1 MELATLRAK
10 HAALAPVLTERSR
23 RVWAATEAQAIGY
36 GGTALVARAT
46 GIATSTIQ
54 RGLRELTAD
63 EPLAGGRTRR
73 AGGGRKRAI
82 DLDATLLRDLDALVE
97 PTAPGDPDSPLRWTC
112 QSARTLAVALDGLGH
127 RVSHTVVAELLHGL
141 GYSLQG
147 NAKTREG
154 RQHVDRDAQFRYI
167 ARRVRRAQR
176 QQQPTISVDTKKKE
190 LVGAFKNAGR
200 TWRPAKTP
208 QRVQVHDFVISAT
221 ATTGGKAIPYGIYDL
236 HRNEGWVSVG
246 IDHDTASF
254 AVRSIQRWWQHMG
267 RPAYRHAQS
276 LLITA
281 DAGGSNG
288 ARLRLWK
295 WELQRLAN
303 RTGLVI
309 TVCHFPPGTSKWNK
323 IEHRLFSHI
332 AMNWRG
338 TPLVDLATIVSLIG
352 STHSRSGL
360 RVRSELDRGQY
371 PGGALSRFH
380 ATANYPIHPAATSTQ
395 NLLRAASLLRPVTYR
410 GPRSS
415 LENRRTS
422 PHPIPRDTRGCGADG
437 GEPIGDVEEAVPR
450 PTRNRFLHD
459 TVEHDANAL
468 ELSGRPTRLET
479 AASGAHAGGSV
490 GGRPPRGCS
499 RTDRCSEAP
508 MASPC
513 DRRRSSCAAY
523 R

>member
-176 QQQPTISVDTKKKE
+176 
-190 LVGAFKNAGR
+190 
-200 TWRPAKTP
+200 
-208 QRVQVHDFVISAT
+208 
-221 ATTGGKAIPYGIYDL
+221 
-236 HRNEGWVSVG
+236 
-246 IDHDTASF
+246 
-254 AVRSIQRWWQHMG
+254 
-267 RPAYRHAQS
+267 
-276 LLITA
+276 
-281 DAGGSNG
+281 
-288 ARLRLWK
+288 
-295 WELQRLAN
+295 
-303 RTGLVI
+303 
-309 TVCHFPPGTSKWNK
+309 
-323 IEHRLFSHI
+323 
-332 AMNWRG
+332 
-338 TPLVDLATIVSLIG
+338 
-352 STHSRSGL
+352 
-360 RVRSELDRGQY
+360 
-371 PGGALSRFH
+371 
-380 ATANYPIHPAATSTQ
+380 
-395 NLLRAASLLRPVTYR
+395 
-410 GPRSS
+410 
-415 LENRRTS
+415 
-422 PHPIPRDTRGCGADG
+422 
-437 GEPIGDVEEAVPR
+437 
-450 PTRNRFLHD
+450 
-459 TVEHDANAL
+459 
-468 ELSGRPTRLET
+468 
-479 AASGAHAGGSV
+479 
-490 GGRPPRGCS
+490 
-499 RTDRCSEAP
+499 
-508 MASPC
+508 
-513 DRRRSSCAAY
+513 
-523 R
+523 